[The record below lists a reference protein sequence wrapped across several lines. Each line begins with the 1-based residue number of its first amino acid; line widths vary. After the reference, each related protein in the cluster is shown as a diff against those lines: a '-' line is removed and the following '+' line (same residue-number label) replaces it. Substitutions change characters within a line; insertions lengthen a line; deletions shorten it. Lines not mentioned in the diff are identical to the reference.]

1 MADETRIQVLKEP
14 QRAAERDSFL
24 WVFRSGEDGLPP
36 ILLYGYTE
44 TRAGYN
50 AQAFL
55 NGFQGYLMTDGYQG
69 YNRLPG
75 VVRTCCW
82 AHVRRYFH
90 DAIPQGK

>member
-14 QRAAERDSFL
+14 QRAAETNSFL

-44 TRAGYN
+44 TRAGAN

-55 NGFQGYLMTDGYQG
+55 NGFQGYLQKSPPQPH
-69 YNRLPG
+69 L
-75 VVRTCCW
+75 
-82 AHVRRYFH
+82 H
-90 DAIPQGK
+90 AI